1 MATKPADQEPPQP
14 LKYQTWVLRVS
25 IHCEG
30 CKKKVRKVLK
40 DIEGVYATDIDSQ
53 QHKVTVTGN
62 VDSDTLIKRLAKSGK
77 YAELWPEKPAEKKD
91 KKPGKSKN
99 DGNKQKE
106 PTTDGQEN
114 AAHAKNTPTENPEI
128 AADGDKLPEEGD
140 IKGGE
145 IEEATGESGG
155 GGGGKKKKKKNKGQN
170 GNNSGNDGGENT
182 GDVAAAT
189 TGSGVA
195 ILDPAPAMAS
205 MNLSPPPQHNFP
217 YPHLPHMYYAPPNPM
232 YGLSYNTAYPSAS
245 ASSFYHAPHMQ
256 AFSYSQSG
264 RYIPPP
270 PSDPIHSFKD
280 HDHDDDQPGCSI
292 M

>member
-1 MATKPADQEPPQP
+1 MATKAADQEPPQP

-91 KKPGKSKN
+91 KKP
-99 DGNKQKE
+99 
-106 PTTDGQEN
+106 
-114 AAHAKNTPTENPEI
+114 AKNPEI

-145 IEEATGESGG
+145 IEEATDESGG
-155 GGGGKKKKKKNKGQN
+155 GGGGKKKKKKKKGQN

-195 ILDPAPAMAS
+195 SLDLAPAMAS

-232 YGLSYNTAYPSAS
+232 YGVSYNTAYPSAS

-270 PSDPIHSFKD
+270 PSDPIHSLTD
-280 HDHDDDQPGCSI
+280 HDHDNDQPGCSI

>member
-1 MATKPADQEPPQP
+1 MATKPADQEPPQS

-40 DIEGVYATDIDSQ
+40 DIEDVYATDIDSQ

-77 YAELWPEKPAEKKD
+77 YAELWPEQPAEKKD

-99 DGNKQKE
+99 NGNKQKE

-114 AAHAKNTPTENPEI
+114 AADANPTENPEI
-128 AADGDKLPEEGD
+128 SADGDKLPEEGD

-145 IEEATGESGG
+145 IEDATGESGGGGG
-155 GGGGKKKKKKNKGQN
+155 GGGGKKKKKKKKGQN
-170 GNNSGNDGGENT
+170 GNNPGNGDSENA
-182 GDVAAAT
+182 GDVVAAT
-189 TGSGVA
+189 GSRA
-195 ILDPAPAMAS
+195 ASLNPAPPMAS
-205 MNLSPPPQHNFP
+205 MNLSPPPQHDFP
-217 YPHLPHMYYAPPNPM
+217 YPHLPPMYYSPPNPM
-232 YGLSYNTAYPSAS
+232 YGVSYNTAYPSSS
-245 ASSFYHAPHMQ
+245 ASSFYHAPPMQ
-256 AFSYSQSG
+256 AFSFAQSG
-264 RYIPPP
+264 RYVPPP
-270 PSDPIHSFKD
+270 PSDPIHSFTD

>member
-91 KKPGKSKN
+91 KKPGMSKN
-99 DGNKQKE
+99 NGNRQKE
-106 PTTDGQEN
+106 PTTDDQEL
-114 AAHAKNTPTENPEI
+114 AADHAKKTAKEKSERS
-128 AADGDKLPEEGD
+128 ADGEMLPEEGD

-145 IEEATGESGG
+145 IEEATGEI
-155 GGGGKKKKKKNKGQN
+155 GGGKKKKKKKKKGQN
-170 GNNSGNDGGENT
+170 GNNSGSGGSENA
-182 GDVAAAT
+182 GDAGSA
-189 TGSGVA
+189 TGSRVA
-195 ILDPAPAMAS
+195 GLDPAQPMAS
-205 MNLSPPPQHNFP
+205 MNLSPPPQHEFP

-232 YGLSYNTAYPSAS
+232 HGVSYNTAYPSAS
-245 ASSFYHAPHMQ
+245 ASSFFYAPPMQ

-270 PSDPIHSFKD
+270 PSDPIHSFTD